1 MKKISI
7 LHENMLT
14 CKPTDFYSD
23 VITAPPTRNVRHQ
36 YLSSLLPQYFLFS
49 LGFFFVFVRLLQ
61 TVSNREVE
69 VHTED
74 EQTFLA
80 RQQQL
85 LMNGQPPSSGR
96 GDDQSFLNRQQQMLM
111 DGHSAGNRSES
122 PMRTQTIGSIKSSP
136 RAQVCVRA
144 STIFCFAFKLKSVN
158 NHK

>member
-1 MKKISI
+1 MQT
-7 LHENMLT
+7 H
-14 CKPTDFYSD
+14 
-23 VITAPPTRNVRHQ
+23 R
-36 YLSSLLPQYFLFS
+36 FLFGCHNSATNKKCKINIYLPYCHNISYS
-49 LGFFFVFVRLLQ
+49 LFGFFLFLRLLQ